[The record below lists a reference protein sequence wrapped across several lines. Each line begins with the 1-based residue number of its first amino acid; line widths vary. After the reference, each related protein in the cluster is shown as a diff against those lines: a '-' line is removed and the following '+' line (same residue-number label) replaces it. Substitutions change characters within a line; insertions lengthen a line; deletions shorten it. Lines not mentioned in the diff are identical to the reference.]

1 MELFVL
7 NERAPI
13 YFQNKYNGNSSLV
26 LAKKKQK
33 NPILFGKMWG
43 EASSVM
49 QLSNKVDTCKT
60 YKLSILVL
68 LPPTSKGRTSSAR
81 TSLSSHFGIG
91 RFSHHQDMLWRQIGL
106 PGFTF
111 NVILFIT
118 RSIFIRY
125 PYSRRNG
132 QG

>member
-1 MELFVL
+1 
-7 NERAPI
+7 
-13 YFQNKYNGNSSLV
+13 
-26 LAKKKQK
+26 
-33 NPILFGKMWG
+33 MWG

-68 LPPTSKGRTSSAR
+68 WPPTSKGRTSSAR
-81 TSLSSHFGIG
+81 TNLSSHFGIR

-118 RSIFIRY
+118 RSIFIRH